1 MKEIQQKISE
11 NERKIRDCEGCF
23 DEIKL
28 KQQSPKMPDWLM
40 GWVDSE
46 KKRPW
51 PPMQE

>member
-28 KQQSPKMPDWLM
+28 K
-40 GWVDSE
+40 VDFESKIQKVE
-46 KKRPW
+46 
-51 PPMQE
+51 EAVETH